1 MGGIRGVGVG
11 AGVGEEVGG
20 RERTGVARCKAES
33 VVALIHRQAKTT
45 ATLDGRW
52 QNKWRIPLERS

>member
-1 MGGIRGVGVG
+1 MGVD

-20 RERTGVARCKAES
+20 EAGGGERTGVARCKAES

-52 QNKWRIPLERS
+52 QNKRRIPLGII